1 MKATLVPD
9 KLTPLTPAEV
19 CRAFAVA
26 FFKLT
31 GEHVTD
37 QTLCILM
44 AQSALES
51 GRWKA
56 LHCFNLANIKASE
69 TYEGLYCLYRCN
81 EVIEG
86 KVVWFDPPHV
96 QCRFRAFQI
105 IDDGAFDYLSLLHN
119 RARYRPAWERAVAG
133 DAAGFVAAL
142 KKGGFFTASEEPY
155 RKAVVSLATEY
166 AKHVRE
172 WRSDYTA
179 KTPEPGETDVD
190 TDAELRALAVAA
202 ATEARFM
209 ALDDLRRDAHEQMRE
224 PDPDETTVPDPPRNA

>member
-1 MKATLVPD
+1 MKASLVPD

-26 FFKLT
+26 FYKLT
-31 GEHVTD
+31 GERATD
-37 QTLCILM
+37 QTICILM

-56 LHCFNLANIKASE
+56 LHCFNFTNIKCSE

-81 EVIEG
+81 EVIAG
-86 KVVWFDPPHV
+86 KVVWFDPPHA

-105 IDDGAFDYLSLLHN
+105 VDDGAFDYLNFLYS
-119 RARYRPAWERAVAG
+119 RARYRPAWERALAG

-142 KKGGFFTASEEPY
+142 KRGNFFTASEEPY
-155 RKAVVSLATEY
+155 RKAVVALATEY

-172 WRSDYTA
+172 WRSDYTT
-179 KTPEPGETDVD
+179 KTPEPAETDVD
-190 TDAELRALAVAA
+190 TDDDLRALAIEA
-202 ATEARFM
+202 ATESRLDLLEDRSDAR
-209 ALDDLRRDAHEQMRE
+209 EQMRE
-224 PDPDETTVPDPPRNA
+224 ADPDEITEVDGKGNIA